1 MGLNNLK
8 PTPGSLH
15 HSVQIGRGYGCGFGK
30 TSGRGQK
37 GQGARAGGGPRLG
50 FTGGQT
56 PLYKRLAKRG
66 FTHVGKTIYA
76 IVNVSDLNAFKE
88 GTTVDAK
95 ALQEAGLVNEL
106 YSGLK
111 VLGNGELKVKLTVKA
126 NKFSASAKEKI
137 EALGGKVEE
146 I

>member
-8 PTPGSLH
+8 PAEGAIH
-15 HSVQIGRGYGCGFGK
+15 NSVQRGRGYGCGLGK

-66 FTHVGKTIYA
+66 FTHTTKTQYA
-76 IVNVSDLNAFKE
+76 IVNVGDLNKFKA
-88 GTTVDAK
+88 GTTVDA
-95 ALQEAGLVNEL
+95 ALLKEAGLINEL
-106 YSGLK
+106 YDGLK
-111 VLGNGELKVKLTVKA
+111 VLGNGELKVNLNVKA
-126 NKFSASAKEKI
+126 NKFSASAKAKI
-137 EALGGKVEE
+137 EAAGGSVEE

>member
-8 PTPGSLH
+8 PAEGAIHNT
-15 HSVQIGRGYGCGFGK
+15 VQRGRGYGCGLGK

-66 FTHVGKTIYA
+66 FTHTSKTQYA
-76 IVNVSDLNAFKE
+76 IVNVADLNKFKA
-88 GTTVDAK
+88 GTTVDAA
-95 ALQEAGLVNEL
+95 ALKEAGLINEL
-106 YSGLK
+106 YDGLK
-111 VLGNGELKVKLTVKA
+111 VLGNGELKVKLNVKA
-126 NKFSASAKEKI
+126 NKFSASAKAKI
-137 EALGGKVEE
+137 EAAGGSVEE

>member
-1 MGLNNLK
+1 MGLENLK

-15 HSVQIGRGYGCGFGK
+15 HSVQVGRGYGCGFGK

-66 FTHVGKTIYA
+66 FTHTGKTVYA
-76 IVNVSDLNAFKE
+76 IVNVEDLNQFKA
-88 GTTVDAK
+88 GTTVDAQ
-95 ALQEAGLVNEL
+95 ALKEAGLINEL

-111 VLGNGELKVKLTVKA
+111 VLGNGELSVSLNVKA
-126 NKFSASAKEKI
+126 NKFSASAKAKI
-137 EALGGKVEE
+137 EAAGGSTEE

>member
-8 PTPGSLH
+8 PTKGSIH
-15 HSVQIGRGYGCGFGK
+15 NSVQRGRGYGCGLGK

-50 FTGGQT
+50 FAGGQT

-66 FTHVGKTIYA
+66 FTHTSKTIYA
-76 IVNVSDLNAFKE
+76 IVNVSDLNKFKA
-88 GTTVDAK
+88 GTTVDAL
-95 ALQEAGLVNEL
+95 ALKNAGLINEL
-106 YSGLK
+106 YDGLK
-111 VLGNGELKVKLTVKA
+111 VLGNGEITVALTVKA
-126 NKFSASAKEKI
+126 NKFSATAKSKI
-137 EALGGKVEE
+137 EAAGGSTEE